1 MSLSM
6 KTLLSGKAYWGSAAV
21 SRLFLRQHSS
31 AAGFNEPLI
40 FHSKVV
46 VFFLCHEEI
55 YCGLSLQTSQLPL
68 WQTGM
73 IIHLII
79 FC

>member
-1 MSLSM
+1 MSLRM

-21 SRLFLRQHSS
+21 SWLFLRQHSS

-40 FHSKVV
+40 FCSEVV
-46 VFFLCHEEI
+46 VFFLCHERI
-55 YCGLSLQTSQLPL
+55 YFGLSLQTSQLPL
-68 WQTGM
+68 WQIGM
-73 IIHLII
+73 ITNLII